1 MIMIKGSLVI
11 AAAELT
17 DAGLYTCHADNQ
29 VVMVMVMVMVIIITR
44 W

>member
-29 VVMVMVMVMVIIITR
+29 VVMVMVMVIIITR